1 MELMKSDETETGTVR
16 VTLNT
21 DEVMIAFFIAVQI
34 YEPHLTKDEAVAKAV
49 TLIESYMEKDDE
61 DGVQP

>member
-1 MELMKSDETETGTVR
+1 MELKKSDETVR

-21 DEVMIAFFIAVQI
+21 EEVMIAFWIAVQI
-34 YEPHLTKDEAVAKAV
+34 YEPHLTKDEAVVKAV

-61 DGVQP
+61 EDEVQP